1 MGTIG
6 GLRKQSPFDREMN
19 SIQLSPLPRTN
30 PPPAPLVSG
39 QMSSFTKRGSA
50 VLEAT
55 LRRMVVVFRFLGL
68 IWMLILVAVTVLA
81 DPPPEMWIVWASV
94 ALAIFWTFL
103 TWLVA
108 RTQPKFMGGWW
119 WFTLDAVAML
129 TIGAA
134 SVASGA
140 DELFHGGLP
149 LSLVFTGALL
159 GGLPGS
165 LIAALLL
172 GVEQFLVHVIA
183 DLGAVRAAGS
193 VIFFVVGAIVGWTF
207 DKLRDYDLARQAA
220 QDELAAE
227 QAAVVLHEERAAL
240 ADRLHDSV
248 LQTLHAIR
256 MGADDP
262 GQSRYLARRQERELR
277 RNIEEWRSEYRDSFR
292 AALLAVR
299 DEVEDTH
306 RVEIEAVIRDDA
318 PIDPN
323 LTAAIEAA
331 REAMANAAKHSGSP
345 AITLYSEF
353 ANGEAHIHVR
363 DSGTGF
369 ADDAQ
374 RNRVHERLARRVE
387 NVGGLVEIDSADTG
401 TEVKITV
408 EK

>member
-1 MGTIG
+1 
-6 GLRKQSPFDREMN
+6 
-19 SIQLSPLPRTN
+19 
-30 PPPAPLVSG
+30 
-39 QMSSFTKRGSA
+39 MSSFSKRGSA
-50 VLEAT
+50 ELEAT

-68 IWMLILVAVTVLA
+68 IWMLILVTVTMIA
-81 DPPPEMWIVWASV
+81 DPPPRTNIVWASV
-94 ALAIFWTFL
+94 GLAVVWAFL
-103 TWLVA
+103 TWFVA
-108 RTQPKFMGGWW
+108 KTRPAFMAGWW
-119 WFTLDAVAML
+119 WFALDSVAML
-129 TIGAA
+129 AIGAA

-149 LSLVFTGALL
+149 LSLVFTGSLL

-165 LIAALLL
+165 LIAAVLL
-172 GVEQFLVHVIA
+172 GVEQFAVHVIA

-220 QDELAAE
+220 QAELAKE

-277 RNIEEWRSEYRDSFR
+277 RNIEEWRSEYRQSFR
-292 AALLAVR
+292 AGLLAVR
-299 DEVEDTH
+299 DEIEDTH

-318 PIDPN
+318 QINPN

-345 AITLYSEF
+345 NIMLYSEF
-353 ANGEAHIHVR
+353 VNGEAQIHVR
-363 DSGTGF
+363 DSGSGF
-369 ADDAQ
+369 IDEKMK
-374 RNRVHERLARRVE
+374 NRVHERLARRVE
-387 NVGGLVEIDSADTG
+387 GVGGLIEIDTAPESG
-401 TEVKITV
+401 TEITITV
-408 EK
+408 DK